1 LTRPISLAR
10 TRSRW
15 REPQRRSSFHA
26 FNDQL
31 TFFYLFQLHVLE
43 I

>member
-15 REPQRRSSFHA
+15 REPQRRSSFHVIKH
-26 FNDQL
+26 QL
-31 TFFYLFQLHVLE
+31 TVFYLFQVHVF
-43 I
+43 